1 MSDATDETE
10 LIGRNELGRFEP
22 GNRCSAGR
30 SSRAAELKRAFA
42 DAVTESD
49 VTEIARSL
57 VRLAIDGDTQAAKLV
72 LDRCCGKPDGGPTI
86 AIQNNITTE
95 SNIDRDQHP
104 PEPATTETL
113 EVMRADILGRISRA
127 RDAVD
132 SNQRSEEIDR

>member
-95 SNIDRDQHP
+95 SNIDREQHAT
-104 PEPATTETL
+104 EPAAHKDIETL
-113 EVMRADILGRISRA
+113 RAEIMGRIARA